1 MKNKII
7 TIMLALVIFFSS
19 LTSVSAKA
27 LTIEEIDNAYKKLSK
42 DEYDINVST
51 QIDKTNNKY
60 SITLSGEE
68 SQSLLGE
75 ATIQADIKDGYIEYK
90 DDTVY
95 DNATTDTQQALEI
108 FGKSALAATLVQATI
123 YASGYPDMTISGDDI
138 FKNFKTEEAFNT
150 YGLYLDVIMHEK
162 HESSEGYESNVSFE
176 QIKDLKIS
184 MDTTKID
191 ALILKYGEA
200 LENNNNNNN
209 PETPEQ
215 PTEDKEDKT
224 TESESKPTE
233 EVKEEKHYENPET
246 GAFLPTSMIIGLS
259 VIAAVLIILA
269 RRYTSFR
276 RI

>member
-7 TIMLALVIFFSS
+7 TIMLALVVFFSS
-19 LTSVSAKA
+19 LTSVSAKT
-27 LTIEEIDNAYKKLSK
+27 LTIEEIDIAYKKLLK
-42 DEYDINVST
+42 DEFDINVST

-60 SITLSGEE
+60 SITLIGEE
-68 SQSLLGE
+68 SQSLLGK

-95 DNATTDTQQALEI
+95 DNATTDPQQALEI
-108 FGKSALAATLVQATI
+108 FGKSALAATLVQSVI
-123 YASGYPDMTISGDDI
+123 YASGYPEMTISDDEI
-138 FKNFKTEEAFNT
+138 YKSFKTEEAFNT
-150 YGLYLDVIMHEK
+150 YGLYLDVILHEK

-176 QIKDLKIS
+176 QIKNLKIS

-191 ALILKYGEA
+191 ALILKYGVSME
-200 LENNNNNNN
+200 NNNNNN

-215 PTEDKEDKT
+215 PTEEKT

-246 GAFLPTSMIIGLS
+246 GAFIPTSMIIGLS